1 MPADGG
7 DQRNAGGELAF
18 SDIPQR
24 VFRGNAAVLGN
35 EQLQIAGRAG
45 TVLIQG
51 NRFGTTGGIDGGG
64 LLSGFIA
71 QHGLCRQIV
80 LDFLESG
87 QHLLAIGR
95 DGFVI
100 RGDGFVRL
108 GAAQS
113 GIED

>member
-1 MPADGG
+1 MILFSPEDCRPVRPDVVLAFSGTTARFFRFPLPADGG

-64 LLSGFIA
+64 L
-71 QHGLCRQIV
+71 
-80 LDFLESG
+80 
-87 QHLLAIGR
+87 
-95 DGFVI
+95 
-100 RGDGFVRL
+100 
-108 GAAQS
+108 
-113 GIED
+113 